1 PRDYYERHVSKTGRR
16 FGDVCFA
23 ATGLLLEMLRGLG
36 YRVYGG
42 GGRMNKA
49 ADGAPPQFGGLQH
62 EVGFLQLGEDNR
74 TTYVFDVS
82 YGLGGL
88 TRPILLS
95 ADPSNIV
102 PGAAPPEC
110 HRLTKVPHPDSAIEG
125 SSEWRLEVRCGQM
138 YGGGWKIIYSF
149 TEEEFYYPDFDMW
162 MHAFNTREG
171 GPGFWS
177 SNPFVRYLIV
187 VSAFS
192 FVARVT

>member
-49 ADGAPPQFGGLQH
+49 ADGEPPQFGGLQH
-62 EVGFLQLGEDNR
+62 EVGFLQLGGGDR
-74 TTYVFDVS
+74 TTYIFDVS

-95 ADPSNIV
+95 ADPSNVV

-110 HRLTKVPHPDSAIEG
+110 HRLTKVPHPNSAIEG

-187 VSAFS
+187 
-192 FVARVT
+192 

>member
-1 PRDYYERHVSKTGRR
+1 
-16 FGDVCFA
+16 
-23 ATGLLLEMLRGLG
+23 
-36 YRVYGG
+36 
-42 GGRMNKA
+42 MNKA

-62 EVGFLQLGEDNR
+62 EVGFLQLGEDDR

-102 PGAAPPEC
+102 PGAAPPES

-171 GPGFWS
+171 GPGLWS

>member
-1 PRDYYERHVSKTGRR
+1 
-16 FGDVCFA
+16 
-23 ATGLLLEMLRGLG
+23 
-36 YRVYGG
+36 
-42 GGRMNKA
+42 MNKA
-49 ADGAPPQFGGLQH
+49 ADGEPPQFGGLQH
-62 EVGFLQLGEDNR
+62 EVGFLQLGEDDR

-138 YGGGWKIIYSF
+138 YDGGWKIIYSF